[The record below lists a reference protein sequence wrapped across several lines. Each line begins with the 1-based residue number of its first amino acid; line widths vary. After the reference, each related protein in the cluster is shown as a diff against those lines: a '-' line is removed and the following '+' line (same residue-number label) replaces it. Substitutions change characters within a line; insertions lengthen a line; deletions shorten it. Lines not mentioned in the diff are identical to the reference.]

1 MARLETIP
9 YGGWMNCLRMAG
21 DGVEL
26 VVTLD
31 VGPRV
36 IRFGA
41 PGRQNLFKEFD
52 DQMGKTSGTEWAS
65 FGGHRLWHAPEV
77 FPRTY
82 ALDFEPV
89 GHTWKDDVLTLVQK
103 TEPETGIQKE
113 IEISIRNGTVYLT
126 HRLINRNP
134 WAIEV
139 APWALSVM
147 AAGGR
152 LLVPQEDF
160 IPHPDVL
167 TPARPLV
174 LWHFTR
180 MDDPRFVWGD
190 RLIQMREDPEVHC
203 KQKFGVYNTKGWAAY
218 QLGQD
223 LFLKGIPLIPGGA
236 YPDMGCNCEFF
247 TMPGFLEVESVGP
260 MAKLDPDGAT
270 EHLEKWRMI
279 PDVELPT
286 EEKPLIAA
294 LNPYLEDF
302 GLPPIGM

>member
-1 MARLETIP
+1 MPRVETIP
-9 YGGWMNCLRMAG
+9 YGGWMNCLKMVG
-21 DGVEL
+21 DGIEL
-26 VVTLD
+26 VITLD

-36 IRFGA
+36 IRFGS
-41 PGRQNLFKEFD
+41 PGRRNLFKEFD
-52 DQMGKTSGTEWAS
+52 DQMGRTSGTEWVS

-89 GHTWKDDVLTLVQK
+89 EHTWKDNVLKLVQK
-103 TEPETGIQKE
+103 TEAETGIQKE
-113 IEISIRNGTVYLT
+113 IEISIQNETVHLT

-167 TPARPLV
+167 TPARSLV

-180 MDDPRFVWGD
+180 MNDPRFIWGD
-190 RLIQMREDPEVHC
+190 RLIQMREDSQVNC
-203 KQKFGVYNTKGWAAY
+203 KQKFGVYNTQGWAAY
-218 QLGQD
+218 QLGKD
-223 LFLKGIPLIPGGA
+223 LFLKTIPLIPAGT

-247 TMPGFLEVESVGP
+247 TMPGFLEVESLGP
-260 MAKLDPDGAT
+260 LVKLDPNGAT
-270 EHLEKWRMI
+270 EHIENWRVI
-279 PDVELPT
+279 PDVELPS
-286 EEKPLIAA
+286 EEKLLIAV
-294 LNPYLEDF
+294 LNPHLKDF
-302 GLPPIGM
+302 GLATI